1 MNLIPSYPNMFKIL
15 FKGET
20 KMSKKKKKTMKMA
33 NIM

>member
-20 KMSKKKKKTMKMA
+20 KMSKKKKTMKMA